1 LTDRRG
7 RRTLLAVRKGGPML
21 RYVSFFSYTGEA
33 WERMIKQPGNR
44 AHAARELIEEIGG
57 RMEAFYWML
66 GAWDGLVIYEMP
78 DVTAA
83 AAFSGRVSS
92 SGLLKA
98 VATHQLV
105 SSDEG
110 HEALLKAKSAGGA
123 YQPPG
128 TQRAWHSD
136 YESLG

>member
-1 LTDRRG
+1 
-7 RRTLLAVRKGGPML
+7 ML

-33 WERMIKQPGNR
+33 WERMIKRPGNR
-44 AHAARELIEEIGG
+44 AHAARALIEEIGG

-66 GAWDGLVIYEMP
+66 GDWDGLVVYEMP
-78 DVTAA
+78 DVSAA
-83 AAFSGRVSS
+83 AAFSGRVTS

-105 SSDEG
+105 DSDEG
-110 HEALLKAKSAGGA
+110 HEALLKAKAAEDA

-128 TQRAWHSD
+128 TPRDWRSD
-136 YESLG
+136 YETRG